1 MQQAPVCLVLAGWLI
16 IAHSSSWAWGG
27 PQPQISTL
35 REVASEPQLMAGEVA
50 GPPTADPSPASEE
63 KRTSGQPPPPV
74 AGPPNAAPSPAN
86 TSEEKRTSGQ
96 PAPPVAGPPN
106 AAPSPANTSQE
117 KRTSG
122 QPAPPVAGP
131 PNAPEGDSLADLG
144 ENIEEWG
151 EILAAND
158 QDGQDSEL
166 KGPVV
171 DEEVVEKESE
181 ARPGSSLTYLVVMVV
196 GGVVLVLAT
205 LLTTLG
211 CLAYRC
217 HRRTSRSYQ
226 LSDGSGN
233 EPQLPTTTTRF

>member
-16 IAHSSSWAWGG
+16 IAHSSSLAWGG

-35 REVASEPQLMAGEVA
+35 REAASEPQLMAGEVA

-86 TSEEKRTSGQ
+86 TSE
-96 PAPPVAGPPN
+96 
-106 AAPSPANTSQE
+106 E

>member
-50 GPPTADPSPASEE
+50 GPPTADPSPAS
-63 KRTSGQPPPPV
+63 G
-74 AGPPNAAPSPAN
+74 
-86 TSEEKRTSGQ
+86 EKRTSGQ

-106 AAPSPANTSQE
+106 AAPSPANTSEE
-117 KRTSG
+117 KRTAG
-122 QPAPPVAGP
+122 QPSPPVAGP
-131 PNAPEGDSLADLG
+131 PNAASSPANIFGAKRTSGPPHPPTNARKGEGDSLADLG

-181 ARPGSSLTYLVVMVV
+181 AKPGSSLTYLVVMVV

>member
-74 AGPPNAAPSPAN
+74 AGHPNAAPSPAN
-86 TSEEKRTSGQ
+86 TSE
-96 PAPPVAGPPN
+96 
-106 AAPSPANTSQE
+106 E

-217 HRRTSRSYQ
+217 HRRTKRSYQ
-226 LSDGSGN
+226 FSDGSGN

>member
-50 GPPTADPSPASEE
+50 GPPTADPSPASE
-63 KRTSGQPPPPV
+63 
-74 AGPPNAAPSPAN
+74 
-86 TSEEKRTSGQ
+86 
-96 PAPPVAGPPN
+96 
-106 AAPSPANTSQE
+106 E